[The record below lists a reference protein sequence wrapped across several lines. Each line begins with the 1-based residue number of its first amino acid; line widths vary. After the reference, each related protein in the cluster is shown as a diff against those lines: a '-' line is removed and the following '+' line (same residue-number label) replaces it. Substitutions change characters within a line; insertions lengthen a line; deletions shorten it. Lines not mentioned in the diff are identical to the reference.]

1 MDWIDSLNYVS
12 DIYQKGE
19 NWEKLVRKKIVNKNC
34 MFCKHAPSRVQSLL
48 TNVWWCNVVYRLY
61 TKIRF
66 VI

>member
-48 TNVWWCNVVYRLY
+48 TNVW
-61 TKIRF
+61 
-66 VI
+66 